1 MFSTAMPEESQQYAK
16 ASLLLTDQSQS
27 LKIGRLEK
35 SLVDLTGKFPE
46 VHHFEHVETGS
57 VDGKTWIVLAFET
70 FSLLQLSGTRF
81 TTLQNILLSGQAILW
96 VTRGARSSSPE
107 ASMIDGLARVIRS
120 ENASVKLVTLD
131 LSDSPALSDVDTA
144 ILISRVHA
152 RVFGSNTDYNLEDLE
167 FIEEKGIIHVRRV
180 IGHVDKDRYIMRET
194 QQPVPEPQPFVQT
207 SRNLRLKI
215 GTPGLLDSI
224 YFEDDP
230 TIKQPVA
237 DDEVELEIRATGVRR
252 LQFPPHTFAKEIAL
266 DELQRCH
273 DRAWP
278 DTVLRHWP

>member
-1 MFSTAMPEESQQYAK
+1 MFSTAMPEASQQYAK

-27 LKIGRLEK
+27 LKVGRLEK
-35 SLVDLTGKFPE
+35 SLVDLTGKFPD
-46 VHHFEHVETGS
+46 VHHFKHAATGII
-57 VDGKTWIVLAFET
+57 DGKAWIVLALET
-70 FSLLQLSGTRF
+70 FSLLQLSGAQF
-81 TTLQNILLSGQAILW
+81 TTLQNILLRGQAILW
-96 VTRGARSSSPE
+96 VTRGARSFSPE

-120 ENASVKLVTLD
+120 ENAGVKLVTLD
-131 LSDSPALSDVDTA
+131 LSDSPVLSDVDTA
-144 ILISRVHA
+144 STIARVYA
-152 RVFGSNTDYNLEDLE
+152 RVFGSNTAYNLEDLE
-167 FIEEKGIIHVRRV
+167 FIEDKGVIHVRRI
-180 IGHVDKDRYIMRET
+180 IGHVDKDRYIMSET
-194 QQPVPEPQPFVQT
+194 QHPVPEPQPFSQT
-207 SRNLRLKI
+207 GRSLRLKI

-252 LQFPPHTFAKEIAL
+252 LQFPPHAFAKEIAL
-266 DELQRCH
+266 DEFQRCY